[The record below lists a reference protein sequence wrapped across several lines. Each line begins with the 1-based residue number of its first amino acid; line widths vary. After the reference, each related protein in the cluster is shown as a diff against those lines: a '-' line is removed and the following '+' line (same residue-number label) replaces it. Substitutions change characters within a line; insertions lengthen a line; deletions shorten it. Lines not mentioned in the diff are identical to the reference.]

1 MTFKNIA
8 SSADVAKQLINGGK
22 ARPAVKASS
31 DPQVAELN
39 ARIESLQKTI
49 DGMNEEHATVVA
61 ELAAEKEAHA
71 KTQAALT
78 AATAV
83 PNGEQTA

>member
-8 SSADVAKQLINGGK
+8 SSADVAKQLINGNK
-22 ARPAVKASS
+22 ARPAAKTAVATIQGV
-31 DPQVAELN
+31 PQETHDALVADLN
-39 ARIESLQKTI
+39 ARI
-49 DGMNEEHATVVA
+49 ATL
-61 ELAAEKEAHA
+61 ETDLAAEKEAHE

>member
-1 MTFKNIA
+1 MSFKNIA
-8 SSADVAKQLINGGK
+8 SSADVAKQLINGNK
-22 ARPAVKASS
+22 ARPVVKASS
-31 DPQVAELN
+31 APQVTELN
-39 ARIESLQKTI
+39 ARIASLEKTI
-49 DGMNEEHATVVA
+49 AGMNEEHATVVA
-61 ELAAEKEAHA
+61 DLAAEKEAHE